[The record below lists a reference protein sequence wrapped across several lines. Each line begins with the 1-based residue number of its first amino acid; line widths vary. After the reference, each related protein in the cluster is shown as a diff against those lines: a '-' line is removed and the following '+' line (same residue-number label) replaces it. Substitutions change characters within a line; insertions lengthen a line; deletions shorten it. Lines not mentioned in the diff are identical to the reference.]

1 MDDTMLYYT
10 ILCMQY
16 IMDERYNK
24 SKKRFNRLISGSLI
38 ETRRAK
44 GKMRF
49 QFVIIISTLVVLVI
63 THHEICVMRDPW
75 RMCPNLVVKS
85 FIDFTKSYR
94 PDERRFNLIKYS
106 FTLFLYSYCFVEINT
121 KHEDGHTTLENG
133 QQ

>member
-63 THHEICVMRDPW
+63 THHEICVMRDP
-75 RMCPNLVVKS
+75 
-85 FIDFTKSYR
+85 
-94 PDERRFNLIKYS
+94 
-106 FTLFLYSYCFVEINT
+106 
-121 KHEDGHTTLENG
+121 
-133 QQ
+133 